1 MPQEAVHH
9 RQEIPGFGFAA
20 EKWLLKIQRLILSG
34 QKVRGHPGVCT
45 NGSTVFSPRAFTSRC
60 QDVHVRRIY

>member
-20 EKWLLKIQRLILSG
+20 EKWLLIDLKRTESAGSLRGMYRRLHSFLASSI
-34 QKVRGHPGVCT
+34 
-45 NGSTVFSPRAFTSRC
+45 RAFTGRC
-60 QDVHVRRIY
+60 RDAHVRRIY